1 MTTLK
6 GLIRNT
12 VLVAALAGTVSACG
26 FHLRGSGGNYTLPFA
41 SMYVGLPESSPLAI
55 ELKRNIRVNGNT
67 VVVNTPQSADATI
80 EVITDPDKTR
90 SKSILSL
97 NSAGRVSEYLLS
109 YNIVFRVKD
118 NAGTELLG
126 PTQIT
131 LTRSITFSETQLLAK
146 EQEEAQLYR
155 DMQKDLV
162 QQMMRRMA
170 AIKPSRPNATPTSTV
185 SPLTLPGVVS
195 PGSVAAPA
203 GASSSAPTTVQPS
216 SAPAEPV
223 TEPALPTR
231 QE

>member
-12 VLVAALAGTVSACG
+12 VLVAALAGTAMSLSACG

-55 ELKRNIRVNGNT
+55 ELKRNIRVNGSTT
-67 VVVNTPQSADATI
+67 VAGDAQSADAVI
-80 EVITDPDKTR
+80 EVVTDPEKTR

-109 YNIVFRVKD
+109 YNIVFKVRDK
-118 NAGTELLG
+118 AGTELLG
-126 PTQIT
+126 ATQIT
-131 LTRSITFSETQLLAK
+131 LTRPITFNETQLLAK

-170 AIKPSRPNATPTSTV
+170 AIKPSRPDANPTSTV
-185 SPLTLPGVVS
+185 SPLTLPGVVA
-195 PGSVAAPA
+195 PGSVATPA
-203 GASSSAPTTVQPS
+203 TSATTTVPS
-216 SAPAEPV
+216 SAPAERA
-223 TEPALPTR
+223 TEPAVPSR

>member
-12 VLVAALAGTVSACG
+12 VLVAALAGTAMSLSACG

-41 SMYVGLPESSPLAI
+41 SMYIGLPESSPLAI
-55 ELKRNIRVNGNT
+55 ELKRNIRVNGSTT
-67 VVVNTPQSADATI
+67 VAADAQSADAVI
-80 EVITDPDKTR
+80 EVLTDPEKTR

-109 YNIVFRVKD
+109 YNIVFKVRDK
-118 NAGTELLG
+118 AGTELLG
-126 PTQIT
+126 ATQIT
-131 LTRSITFSETQLLAK
+131 LTRPITFSETQLLAK

-170 AIKPSRPNATPTSTV
+170 AIKLSSPDAHPTSTV

-203 GASSSAPTTVQPS
+203 GVSPGAPTTVQPS
-216 SAPAEPV
+216 
-223 TEPALPTR
+223 
-231 QE
+231 

>member
-1 MTTLK
+1 MTTPRVK
-6 GLIRNT
+6 GFLRNA
-12 VLVAALAGTVSACG
+12 VLVAALAGSVTACG

-55 ELKRNIRVNGNT
+55 ELKRNIRVNGSTT
-67 VVVNTPQSADATI
+67 VANDAQSADAVI
-80 EVITDPDKTR
+80 EVITDPEKTR

-118 NAGTELLG
+118 KAGTELLG

-195 PGSVAAPA
+195 PGSVATPA
-203 GASSSAPTTVQPS
+203 GAATTVQPS
-216 SAPAEPV
+216 SAPAEKV
-223 TEPALPTR
+223 TEPAVPTR

>member
-1 MTTLK
+1 MTTPRVK
-6 GLIRNT
+6 GFLRNA
-12 VLVAALAGTVSACG
+12 VLVAALAGSVTACG

-55 ELKRNIRVNGNT
+55 ELKRNIRVNGSTT
-67 VVVNTPQSADATI
+67 VANDAQSADAVI
-80 EVITDPDKTR
+80 EVITDPEKTR

-118 NAGTELLG
+118 KAGTELLG

-195 PGSVAAPA
+195 PGSVATPA
-203 GASSSAPTTVQPS
+203 GAATTLQPS
-216 SAPAEPV
+216 SAPAEKV
-223 TEPALPTR
+223 TEPAVPTR

>member
-1 MTTLK
+1 MGFL
-6 GLIRNT
+6 RNA
-12 VLVAALAGTVSACG
+12 VLVAALAGSVTACG

-55 ELKRNIRVNGNT
+55 ELKRNIRVNGSTT
-67 VVVNTPQSADATI
+67 VANDPQSADAAI
-80 EVITDPDKTR
+80 EVITDPEKTR

-118 NAGTELLG
+118 KAGTELLG

-195 PGSVAAPA
+195 PGSVATPA
-203 GASSSAPTTVQPS
+203 GATTTVQPS
-216 SAPAEPV
+216 SAPAEKV
-223 TEPALPTR
+223 TEPAVPTR

>member
-12 VLVAALAGTVSACG
+12 VLVAALAGTAMSLSACG

-55 ELKRNIRVNGNT
+55 ELKRNIRVNGSTT
-67 VVVNTPQSADATI
+67 VAGDAQSADAVI
-80 EVITDPDKTR
+80 EVVTDPEKTR

-97 NSAGRVSEYLLS
+97 NSAGRVSEYLLA
-109 YNIVFRVKD
+109 YNIVFKVRDK
-118 NAGTELLG
+118 AGTELLG
-126 PTQIT
+126 ATQIT
-131 LTRSITFSETQLLAK
+131 LTRPITFNETQLLAK

-170 AIKPSRPNATPTSTV
+170 AIKPSRPDATPTSTV
-185 SPLTLPGVVS
+185 SPLTLPGMVA
-195 PGSVAAPA
+195 PGSVARPA
-203 GASSSAPTTVQPS
+203 TSATTTVPS
-216 SAPAEPV
+216 SAPAEQA
-223 TEPALPTR
+223 TEPAVPSR